1 MSKSSEKKEL
11 ILEKAK
17 QVFIRD
23 GFHNVT
29 MKDII
34 DECQI
39 SRGGLYLY
47 FSSVD
52 EIFKEVVKTHN
63 QSRLEKIKL
72 DIKESSDFS
81 ELIEQYLLMQKKRL
95 LHMDSSLMLAQY
107 EFFFAHR
114 NEYDKDYFFRAF
126 HNSKDIMYEILSFGA
141 KKGYINEEIISTLAD
156 NIMFVL
162 EGLGTLAIS
171 CGISEDLLNRQ
182 FEFIKRIIFSQKE
195 GDRNNYEYI

>member
-1 MSKSSEKKEL
+1 MSKSIEKKNL

-17 QVFIRD
+17 QVFMRN

-34 DECQI
+34 EECQI

-52 EIFKEVVKTHN
+52 EIFTEVIKTHN
-63 QSRLEKIKL
+63 QNKLEQIRLS
-72 DIKESSDFS
+72 IKESSDFIG
-81 ELIEQYLLMQKKRL
+81 LIDLYLKAQKERL
-95 LHMDSSLMLAQY
+95 LHMDNSLMLSQY

-114 NEYDKDYFFRAF
+114 NEYDKDYFFSAF
-126 HNSKDIMYEILSFGA
+126 HNSKDIVCEILRFGVT
-141 KKGYINEEIISTLAD
+141 KGQLDDEIVDMLSD

-162 EGLGTLAIS
+162 EGLGTLAMS
-171 CGISEDLLNRQ
+171 CGVSEELLDKQ
-182 FEFIKRIIFSQKE
+182 FAFIKKIVLTQCGGKDHE
-195 GDRNNYEYI
+195 EK